1 MLYAPFLPP
10 PLPPPT
16 PPLLAE
22 KHILSGMNEFEKYI

>member
-10 PLPPPT
+10 PPPP